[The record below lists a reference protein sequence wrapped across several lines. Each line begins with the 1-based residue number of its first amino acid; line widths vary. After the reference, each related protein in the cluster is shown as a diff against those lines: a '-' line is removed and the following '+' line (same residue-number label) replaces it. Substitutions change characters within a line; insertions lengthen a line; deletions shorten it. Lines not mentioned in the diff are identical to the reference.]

1 MLLAAEKLVSG
12 VWDMLP
18 GIESLGVDVEVA
30 PLFFADCFAA
40 FSASLFCF
48 DAEGGIVND
57 VHDAKSISRKDY
69 VRSSKIYD
77 LLI

>member
-1 MLLAAEKLVSG
+1 MDGRSSVLLAAEMLVSG

-18 GIESLGVDVEVA
+18 GAESLGVDVEVA
-30 PLFFADCFAA
+30 VEVPFCLEACFAA

-57 VHDAKSISRKDY
+57 
-69 VRSSKIYD
+69 
-77 LLI
+77 

>member
-1 MLLAAEKLVSG
+1 VLLAAEMLVSG

-18 GIESLGVDVEVA
+18 GIESLGVDVEVV

-48 DAEGGIVND
+48 DAEGGID
-57 VHDAKSISRKDY
+57 
-69 VRSSKIYD
+69 
-77 LLI
+77 